1 MAKATAQN
9 TGGAFGPK
17 TANDLY
23 DMLQTHKQQKQLG
36 APGKRNPLLIDKNII
51 KVRNGTGGDL
61 ARGSVVDVGSYL
73 LTGLN
78 KYQPEHFDFGSITPA
93 GGHYAVFRR
102 AVEDGKIEEAQLT
115 GVCIAR
121 VNVTDAGHRFAVPTD
136 GQTYFTSATEGEI
149 QILDAPTGDPGV
161 RECIVV
167 LRCGAGG
174 EEPIRFELT
183 EALALGDEAEAE
195 QLLWNGSAYVKQGTT
210 FTVRDFTARGWKG
223 EVGYWGW
230 CIKKTDRDTVEG
242 QDEYDIIWMEM
253 QARFVE
259 FTLTE
264 DMGETE
270 SEHASATVVTHRYW
284 HTRQPEG
291 TITVVDAAG
300 LFTRALSGASGVA
313 VYDERRDEYVIV
325 ECETKA
331 GWIFGTLT
339 EDMGESTS
347 GEASATV
354 SEFGGSQQDV
364 QDPDPGD
371 EGITVYDP
379 QGLFARALNGAK
391 FYAEYD
397 AVADEYNLVECQTQA
412 GWIRGTLTADM
423 SSGSATVTVTDYGG
437 SQQDVQD
444 PGSGLSV
451 YDPSSLLSR
460 AKSGAAFYA
469 VYDAVDD
476 KYNLVECQTQA
487 GWIKFTLTADMASG
501 SAAATVNDYGG
512 SQQDVQ
518 NPGSSLTVYDTGGN
532 FPYAKSGAKGL
543 AIYDAIDDQYRI
555 VACEQLAI
563 MCLGQAQGAFT
574 SANSTA
580 TIDNL
585 SVLIQTE
592 FSQSPGSSVTAD
604 NTFGFDADDN
614 AAVLIVRDGTTW
626 KIIQAECPA

>member
-1 MAKATAQN
+1 
-9 TGGAFGPK
+9 
-17 TANDLY
+17 
-23 DMLQTHKQQKQLG
+23 
-36 APGKRNPLLIDKNII
+36 
-51 KVRNGTGGDL
+51 
-61 ARGSVVDVGSYL
+61 VVDVGDTI
-73 LTGLN
+73 LTGLSV
-78 KYQPEHFDFGSITPA
+78 FDPHHLWHEGNEQA
-93 GGHYAVFRR
+93 GGHYGVFRTD
-102 AVEDGKIEEAQLT
+102 VPDGEIAECQLT

-347 GEASATV
+347 GEASASV
-354 SEFGGSQQDV
+354 GDYGGSQQDV
-364 QDPDPGD
+364 QNPDPGT

-379 QGLFARALNGAK
+379 SGLFTRALDGAT

-397 AVADEYNLVECQTQA
+397 AVEDKYILVECQSQA

-451 YDPSSLLSR
+451 YDPSSLFSR

-532 FPYAKSGAKGL
+532 FPYAKSGAVGL
-543 AIYDAIDDQYRI
+543 AIYDAVDDQYKI
-555 VACEQLAI
+555 ATCQQLATMI
-563 MCLGQAQGAFT
+563 LGQAQGAFS
-574 SANSTA
+574 SANSTI
-580 TIDNL
+580 TVDNL
-585 SVLIQTE
+585 SVLDQTP
-592 FSQSPGSSVTAD
+592 FVQSPGSSVSAT
-604 NTFGFDADDN
+604 NSFGFDGDDN
-614 AAVLIVRDGTTW
+614 AVVLIVRSGATW
-626 KIIQAECPA
+626 RLVQVECPA